1 MASAAAHGMLA
12 VVVVQHAQRQPRRV
26 AVQRVHSADGVV
38 EGGGDGDVAGGE
50 DVGERVVVRQ
60 GAVAAAV
67 EAFEHGLADG
77 GVFEVLHDGA
87 GVVEFFAGHDEQ
99 DLVVGVDGV
108 VEVGALA
115 GVPVGAGLGRA
126 SCRGRGGQYVENPVV

>member
-1 MASAAAHGMLA
+1 MRISDW
-12 VVVVQHAQRQPRRV
+12 
-26 AVQRVHSADGVV
+26 SS
-38 EGGGDGDVAGGE
+38 DVCSS
-50 DVGERVVVRQ
+50 VL
-60 GAVAAAV
+60 AAV

-115 GVPVGAGLGRA
+115 GVPVGAGGFGIGLGGDRK
-126 SCRGRGGQYVENPVV
+126 SVVEGRSVAVRVDLGGRRISKNKKKNDII